1 MIKTFKSTDIT
12 QLTPHFNVSEFRCK
26 CGGTHDTVINPELPE
41 KLERLFKTLDCSAII
56 INSGYR
62 CPTHSVNI
70 GGSVNDYHT
79 KGYAADIICYDQ
91 SRQIISSKK
100 VSCVAQDVGFG
111 GIANIDGTYTAT
123 HVDVRESNYWRGDET
138 VTSAYSVTDDF
149 YQYYGIQKSVIST
162 AQKAVARGI
171 DVSEHQG
178 VIDWNKVKSS
188 GKVDFAI
195 LRAGY
200 GKESSQVDKQFERNY
215 SECKRLN
222 IPVGAYWYTY
232 ATTADEAKQEA
243 SVCLRTLAGKSFEYP
258 VAFDIEEQASL
269 ANASELCEA
278 FCSELE
284 KNGYYTA
291 IYSFKSAF
299 ESNISDIKEKYDTF
313 LSHVG
318 VEQTDYSGDYGL
330 WQYSW
335 TGRIDGIS
343 GDVDLDYAYK
353 DYPTIIKNA
362 GLNGFSKSYTKPSN
376 PEKNTLEQILD
387 HIANIDEKI
396 KNPL

>member
-1 MIKTFKSTDIT
+1 MTNKYKSTDNT

-26 CGGTHDTVINPELPE
+26 CGGTHDTILNPELPK
-41 KLERLFKTLDCSAII
+41 KLESLYSTLKCSKII
-56 INSGYR
+56 VNSGCR
-62 CPTHSVNI
+62 CNTHDKAVGGTGRGEHVN
-70 GGSVNDYHT
+70 GN
-79 KGYAADIICYDQ
+79 AADIVCYNE
-91 SRQIISSKK
+91 SGNKISSKE
-100 VSCVAQDVGFG
+100 VCCAAQDVGFG

-123 HVDVRESNYWRGDET
+123 HVDVRTSNFWKGDEV

-149 YQYYGIQKSVIST
+149 YKYYGISKTSEIF
-162 AQKAVARGI
+162 ARGI

-178 VIDWNKVKSS
+178 VIDWGKVKAS
-188 GKVDFAI
+188 GMVDFVI

-200 GKESSQVDKQFERNY
+200 GKETSQVDRQFERNY

-243 SVCLRTLAGKSFEYP
+243 TVCLRTLAGKSFEYP
-258 VAFDIEEQASL
+258 VAFDIEEKAGL
-269 ANASELCEA
+269 FRASELCDA

-284 KNGYYTA
+284 KSGYYTA

-299 ESNISDIKEKYDTF
+299 ENNISASKYDTF
-313 LSHVG
+313 LSHIG

-353 DYPTIIKNA
+353 DYPKIIKNA
-362 GLNGFSKSYTKPSN
+362 GLNGFSDSASSAEISVTVNGVTYSGTIN
-376 PEKNTLEQILD
+376 EK
-387 HIANIDEKI
+387 
-396 KNPL
+396 

>member
-1 MIKTFKSTDIT
+1 M
-12 QLTPHFNVSEFRCK
+12 LAEHFSVSEFRCK
-26 CGGTHDTVINPELPE
+26 CGGSHDTILNSELPE
-41 KLERLFKTLDCSAII
+41 KLEKLFKALNCSAIV

-70 GGSVNDYHT
+70 GGSATDLHT
-79 KGYAADIICYDQ
+79 KGYAADIVCYDQ
-91 SRQIISSKK
+91 SGNKISSKK

-111 GIANIDGTYTAT
+111 GIANIDSTYTAT
-123 HVDVRESNYWRGDET
+123 HVDVRTSNFWKGDEV
-138 VTSAYSVTDDF
+138 VTSDYSVTDDF
-149 YQYYGIQKSVIST
+149 YSYYGIPKSSGNVSAT
-162 AQKAVARGI
+162 SEVVARGI

-178 VIDWNKVKSS
+178 IIDWERVKAS

-195 LRAGY
+195 IRAGY
-200 GKESSQVDKQFERNY
+200 GKEISQVDKQFERNY

-232 ATTADEAKQEA
+232 TTTADEAKQEA
-243 SVCLRTLAGKSFEYP
+243 SVFLRTLAGKSFEYP
-258 VAFDIEEQASL
+258 VAFDIEEKAGL
-269 ANASELCEA
+269 LRASELCDA

-284 KNGYYTA
+284 KSGYYVSV
-291 IYSFKSAF
+291 YSFKSAF
-299 ESNISDIKEKYDTF
+299 ENNISDIKEKYDTF
-313 LSHVG
+313 LSHIG

-343 GDVDLDYAYK
+343 GDVDLDYSYK

-362 GLNGFSKSYTKPSN
+362 GLNGFPKSDTQGSN
-376 PEKNTLEQILD
+376 PEKDTLEQILD
-387 HIANIDEKI
+387 HIASIDEKI
-396 KNPL
+396 K

>member
-1 MIKTFKSTDIT
+1 MTKNYSYNDNT

-26 CGGTHDTVINPELPE
+26 CGGTHDTIINSELPE
-41 KLERLFKTLDCSAII
+41 KLEKLFKALNCSAIV

-91 SRQIISSKK
+91 SGNKISSKK
-100 VSCVAQDVGFG
+100 VSCAAQDVGFG
-111 GIANIDGTYTAT
+111 GISNIDGTYTAT
-123 HVDVRESNYWRGDET
+123 HVDVRTSNFWLGDEV

-149 YQYYGIQKSVIST
+149 YNYYNIPKPATST
-162 AQKAVARGI
+162 TFGAIAKGI

-178 VIDWNKVKSS
+178 VINWDRIKAS

-200 GKESSQVDKQFERNY
+200 GKEISQVDKQFERNY

-243 SVCLRTLAGKSFEYP
+243 TVCLRTLAGKSFEYP

-269 ANASELCEA
+269 INASELCDA

-284 KNGYYTA
+284 RNGYYTT
-291 IYSFKSAF
+291 IYSFKNAF
-299 ESNISDIKEKYDTF
+299 ENNISSEVKSKYDTF
-313 LSHVG
+313 LSHVN
-318 VEQTDYSGDYGL
+318 VNKTDYSGSYGL

-335 TGRIDGIS
+335 TGIIDGIS

-353 DYPTIIKNA
+353 DYPTIIKSA
-362 GLNGFSKSYTKPSN
+362 GLNGFSLSDTQGSMS
-376 PEKNTLEQILD
+376 EKNTLEQILD
-387 HIANIDEKI
+387 HVASIDDKI
-396 KNPL
+396 K